1 MIDYK
6 CLIEIFADGHEIN
19 TDTVITIEEDID
31 IIDDFEREETIG
43 DILSAKLK
51 EKYGYYTKLLE
62 FETLT
67 DVDFDIYKLTY

>member
-6 CLIEIFADGHEIN
+6 CLIEIFADGHELN

-31 IIDDFEREETIG
+31 IVDDSERDETIR
-43 DILSAKLK
+43 DILSTKLK